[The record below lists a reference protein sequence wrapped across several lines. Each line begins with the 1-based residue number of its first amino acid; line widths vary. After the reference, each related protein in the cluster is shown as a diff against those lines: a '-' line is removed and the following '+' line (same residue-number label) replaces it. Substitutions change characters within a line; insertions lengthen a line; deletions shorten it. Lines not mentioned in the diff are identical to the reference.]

1 MRSSVTDFR
10 GMIFGLLS
18 TSLSA
23 PFSEYSSPDLGST
36 SVSFTAGGALIAPE
50 TRWRRLGARTGE
62 WVEPREDVN
71 FETKNQPRKAE
82 RFGRSTTHSDLP
94 RPFHSPP
101 HAGPTPLGPSLE
113 AMGEASG
120 SPAGSAW
127 AAAALFARVLASSLA
142 VAGPAVLG
150 VPSAFRLDAP
160 MTHEVL
166 TTTRVAAAAHTLV
179 VLVAHALSSARASSR
194 PPPYARERAGLVVA
208 TARAVSALT
217 MGTAVWFVAV
227 ACFGVSAAG
236 KPLETAHLAVLLAS
250 LTLVP
255 GAVRHGAPLGGAA
268 ATTWG
273 VLVTAARGV
282 DDGAAP
288 PPSSKK
294 TTAIERAPYPR
305 RLREFEHADLVW
317 VLGGWGASLGA
328 WCGAMVIPL
337 DWDRPW
343 QKWPVPCVA
352 GAVAGFGLGVFAS
365 AATVCVFALHP
376 ATPTARR
383 RRKTE

>member
-1 MRSSVTDFR
+1 MTAEGVLRAVPLALSAEREGRFRSLGSLFRRVTDAKVTGEEEAGLRLMFLPLR
-10 GMIFGLLS
+10 GRDAPRELRRLRRLPLHLLDALERHRLQRHDLRFAQHLAQRAFLRVQQPGL
-18 TSLSA
+18 
-23 PFSEYSSPDLGST
+23 GGT

-179 VLVAHALSSARASSR
+179 VLVAHALSSARARPRDRRLTRANARVSSSR
-194 PPPYARERAGLVVA
+194 PRE
-208 TARAVSALT
+208 
-217 MGTAVWFVAV
+217 
-227 ACFGVSAAG
+227 
-236 KPLETAHLAVLLAS
+236 
-250 LTLVP
+250 
-255 GAVRHGAPLGGAA
+255 
-268 ATTWG
+268 
-273 VLVTAARGV
+273 
-282 DDGAAP
+282 
-288 PPSSKK
+288 PS
-294 TTAIERAPYPR
+294 R
-305 RLREFEHADLVW
+305 R
-317 VLGGWGASLGA
+317 
-328 WCGAMVIPL
+328 
-337 DWDRPW
+337 
-343 QKWPVPCVA
+343 
-352 GAVAGFGLGVFAS
+352 
-365 AATVCVFALHP
+365 
-376 ATPTARR
+376 
-383 RRKTE
+383 

>member
-1 MRSSVTDFR
+1 
-10 GMIFGLLS
+10 
-18 TSLSA
+18 
-23 PFSEYSSPDLGST
+23 
-36 SVSFTAGGALIAPE
+36 
-50 TRWRRLGARTGE
+50 
-62 WVEPREDVN
+62 
-71 FETKNQPRKAE
+71 
-82 RFGRSTTHSDLP
+82 
-94 RPFHSPP
+94 
-101 HAGPTPLGPSLE
+101 
-113 AMGEASG
+113 MGEASG

-282 DDGAAP
+282 DDGGAAAVVE
-288 PPSSKK
+288 K
-294 TTAIERAPYPR
+294 TTAVERAR
-305 RLREFEHADLVW
+305 RIRA
-317 VLGGWGASLGA
+317 GSASSNTRT
-328 WCGAMVIPL
+328 WCGCWA
-337 DWDRPW
+337 
-343 QKWPVPCVA
+343 A
-352 GAVAGFGLGVFAS
+352 GAPPSGRGAV
-365 AATVCVFALHP
+365 P
-376 ATPTARR
+376 W
-383 RRKTE
+383 

>member
-1 MRSSVTDFR
+1 
-10 GMIFGLLS
+10 
-18 TSLSA
+18 
-23 PFSEYSSPDLGST
+23 
-36 SVSFTAGGALIAPE
+36 
-50 TRWRRLGARTGE
+50 
-62 WVEPREDVN
+62 
-71 FETKNQPRKAE
+71 
-82 RFGRSTTHSDLP
+82 
-94 RPFHSPP
+94 
-101 HAGPTPLGPSLE
+101 
-113 AMGEASG
+113 
-120 SPAGSAW
+120 
-127 AAAALFARVLASSLA
+127 
-142 VAGPAVLG
+142 
-150 VPSAFRLDAP
+150 
-160 MTHEVL
+160 
-166 TTTRVAAAAHTLV
+166 
-179 VLVAHALSSARASSR
+179 
-194 PPPYARERAGLVVA
+194 
-208 TARAVSALT
+208 

-255 GAVRHGAPLGGAA
+255 GAVRHGVPLGGAA

-294 TTAIERAPYPR
+294 TTAVERAPYPR

-352 GAVAGFGLGVFAS
+352 GAVAGFGLGVFAA

>member
-1 MRSSVTDFR
+1 M
-10 GMIFGLLS
+10 
-18 TSLSA
+18 
-23 PFSEYSSPDLGST
+23 
-36 SVSFTAGGALIAPE
+36 
-50 TRWRRLGARTGE
+50 
-62 WVEPREDVN
+62 EDV
-71 FETKNQPRKAE
+71 
-82 RFGRSTTHSDLP
+82 
-94 RPFHSPP
+94 
-101 HAGPTPLGPSLE
+101 
-113 AMGEASG
+113 SG
-120 SPAGSAW
+120 SPAGSGW
-127 AAAALFARVLASSLA
+127 AAAAFVARVLASILA

-150 VPSAFRLDAP
+150 VPSALRLDAP
-160 MTHEVL
+160 VTHEVL
-166 TTTRVAAAAHTLV
+166 ATTRVAAVAHLSV
-179 VLVAHALSSARASSR
+179 VLAAHALSSARASSG
-194 PPPYARERAGLVVA
+194 PPPHARGHAGLVVA

-227 ACFGVSAAG
+227 ACFGVSATG
-236 KPLETAHLAVLLAS
+236 KPLETAHLAALLAS

-294 TTAIERAPYPR
+294 TTAVERAPYPR

-352 GAVAGFGLGVFAS
+352 GAVAGFGLGVFAA
-365 AATVCVFALHP
+365 AATVCVFALIHP
-376 ATPTARR
+376 ATPKARR

>member
-255 GAVRHGAPLGGAA
+255 GAVRHGVPLGGAA

-294 TTAIERAPYPR
+294 TTAVERAR
-305 RLREFEHADLVW
+305 RIRA
-317 VLGGWGASLGA
+317 GSASSNTRT
-328 WCGAMVIPL
+328 WCGCWA
-337 DWDRPW
+337 
-343 QKWPVPCVA
+343 A
-352 GAVAGFGLGVFAS
+352 GAPPSGRGAV
-365 AATVCVFALHP
+365 P
-376 ATPTARR
+376 W
-383 RRKTE
+383 

>member
-1 MRSSVTDFR
+1 M
-10 GMIFGLLS
+10 
-18 TSLSA
+18 
-23 PFSEYSSPDLGST
+23 
-36 SVSFTAGGALIAPE
+36 
-50 TRWRRLGARTGE
+50 
-62 WVEPREDVN
+62 ED
-71 FETKNQPRKAE
+71 
-82 RFGRSTTHSDLP
+82 
-94 RPFHSPP
+94 
-101 HAGPTPLGPSLE
+101 
-113 AMGEASG
+113 ASG
-120 SPAGSAW
+120 NPAGSAW
-127 AAAALFARVLASSLA
+127 ASAAFVARVLASILA
-142 VAGPAVLG
+142 VAGPAAFG

-160 MTHEVL
+160 VTHEVL
-166 TTTRVAAAAHTLV
+166 ATTRVAAVAHLLV
-179 VLVAHALSSARASSR
+179 VLAAHALSSARASPR
-194 PPPYARERAGLVVA
+194 PPPYAREHAGLVVA

-227 ACFGVSAAG
+227 ACFGMSAAG

-294 TTAIERAPYPR
+294 TTAVERAPYPR

-352 GAVAGFGLGVFAS
+352 GAVAGFGGGVACAVLFVAF
-365 AATVCVFALHP
+365 AAT
-376 ATPTARR
+376 TARRR

>member
-94 RPFHSPP
+94 RPFLPP

-255 GAVRHGAPLGGAA
+255 GAVRHGVPLGGAA

-273 VLVTAARGV
+273 VLVTAARGAR
-282 DDGAAP
+282 GAA
-288 PPSSKK
+288 S
-294 TTAIERAPYPR
+294 
-305 RLREFEHADLVW
+305 
-317 VLGGWGASLGA
+317 
-328 WCGAMVIPL
+328 
-337 DWDRPW
+337 
-343 QKWPVPCVA
+343 
-352 GAVAGFGLGVFAS
+352 
-365 AATVCVFALHP
+365 
-376 ATPTARR
+376 ARR
-383 RRKTE
+383 RRKQRRLSARRLRAGSASSNTRTWCGCWAAGAPPSGRGAVPW

>member
-1 MRSSVTDFR
+1 
-10 GMIFGLLS
+10 
-18 TSLSA
+18 
-23 PFSEYSSPDLGST
+23 
-36 SVSFTAGGALIAPE
+36 
-50 TRWRRLGARTGE
+50 
-62 WVEPREDVN
+62 
-71 FETKNQPRKAE
+71 
-82 RFGRSTTHSDLP
+82 
-94 RPFHSPP
+94 
-101 HAGPTPLGPSLE
+101 
-113 AMGEASG
+113 MGEASG

-127 AAAALFARVLASSLA
+127 AAAAFAARVLASSLA

-255 GAVRHGAPLGGAA
+255 GAVRHGVPLGGAA

-294 TTAIERAPYPR
+294 TTAVERAPYPR

-352 GAVAGFGLGVFAS
+352 GAVAGFGLGVFAA

>member
-1 MRSSVTDFR
+1 
-10 GMIFGLLS
+10 
-18 TSLSA
+18 
-23 PFSEYSSPDLGST
+23 
-36 SVSFTAGGALIAPE
+36 
-50 TRWRRLGARTGE
+50 
-62 WVEPREDVN
+62 
-71 FETKNQPRKAE
+71 
-82 RFGRSTTHSDLP
+82 
-94 RPFHSPP
+94 
-101 HAGPTPLGPSLE
+101 
-113 AMGEASG
+113 MGEVSG

-127 AAAALFARVLASSLA
+127 AAAALFARVLASILA

-194 PPPYARERAGLVVA
+194 PPPYARARAGLVVA

-236 KPLETAHLAVLLAS
+236 KPLETAHLAALLAS

-294 TTAIERAPYPR
+294 KKNNDCRTRAVSAPAPR
-305 RLREFEHADLVW
+305 VRTRGPGVGAGRLGRLPRGVVRRHGDPAR
-317 VLGGWGASLGA
+317 LGQAVA
-328 WCGAMVIPL
+328 E
-337 DWDRPW
+337 
-343 QKWPVPCVA
+343 VA
-352 GAVAGFGLGVFAS
+352 GAV
-365 AATVCVFALHP
+365 
-376 ATPTARR
+376 RR
-383 RRKTE
+383 RRRRRVRARGVRRRGDRLRLRADSSGDAEGEKTAEDRVNAQRLLDMYHRELECGRCRTCALPSVV